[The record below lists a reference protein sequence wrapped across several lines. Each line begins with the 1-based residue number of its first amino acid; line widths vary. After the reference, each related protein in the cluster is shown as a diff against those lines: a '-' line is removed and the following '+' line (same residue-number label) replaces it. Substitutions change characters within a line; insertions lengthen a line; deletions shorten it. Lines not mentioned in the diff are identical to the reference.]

1 MKIKAGAMIT
11 ETMEV
16 RLLNRGPLGR
26 FDDPDRLRRTLTE
39 LAPFPRADWA
49 DFGRG
54 SPPVRFL
61 MLAAV
66 LTAGDCGAPLPES
79 TGVFGWNGSGCTAEN
94 LRFWQDY
101 VQHGRENGRGGL
113 FVATLPTIPFGEA
126 AIALGLRGPNAYFR
140 TERSTHVL
148 EKLISLRPAGLYL
161 VGEVTANTVCM
172 VLTETSG
179 RSEDDTSR
187 PDFPTLESLFVHLEG
202 RNE

>member
-1 MKIKAGAMIT
+1 MKIKAGARIT

-26 FDDPDRLRRTLTE
+26 FDDPDRLRHALTDRA
-39 LAPFPRADWA
+39 LFPQADWT

-66 LTAGDCGAPLPES
+66 LTAGDHGGPLPES

-101 VQHGRENGRGGL
+101 IQHGRENGRGGL

-140 TERSTHVL
+140 TERSTHAL
-148 EKLISLRPAGLYL
+148 AKLIALRPAGLYL
-161 VGEVTANTVCM
+161 VGEVAEDSVCM
-172 VLTETSG
+172 FLLETSG
-179 RSEDDTSR
+179 RQEDITSE

-202 RNE
+202 RNA

>member
-1 MKIKAGAMIT
+1 MKIEAGVRIT

-16 RLLNRGPLGR
+16 RLLNRGPLGQ
-26 FDDPDRLRRTLTE
+26 FDDPDQLRHALAG
-39 LAPFPRADWA
+39 LAPFPNADWT

-54 SPPVRFL
+54 SPPVRLL

-66 LTAGDCGAPLPES
+66 LTAGDYGAPLPGS

-101 VQHGRENGRGGL
+101 VRHGRVNGRGGL

-140 TERSTHVL
+140 TERSTHAL
-148 EKLISLRPAGLYL
+148 GKLLSLRPAGLYL
-161 VGEVTANTVCM
+161 VGEVTENSVCM
-172 VLTETSG
+172 FLLETSG
-179 RSEDDTSR
+179 LPEDGPAG
-187 PDFPTLESLFVHLEG
+187 PDFPTLDRLFVHLEN
-202 RNE
+202 RNA

>member
-1 MKIKAGAMIT
+1 MKIKAGALIT

-26 FDDPDRLRRTLTE
+26 FDDPDQLRHALTN
-39 LAPFPRADWA
+39 LVPFPTADWT

-66 LTAGDCGAPLPES
+66 LTAGDYGAPLPES
-79 TGVFGWNGSGCTAEN
+79 TGVFGWNGAGCTAEN

-140 TERSTHVL
+140 TEKSTHEL
-148 EKLISLRPAGLYL
+148 RKLISLRPAGLYL
-161 VGEVTANTVCM
+161 VGEVTENSVCM
-172 VLTETSG
+172 FLLEISG
-179 RSEDDTSR
+179 LPEEKSAE
-187 PDFPTLESLFVHLEG
+187 PDFPTLDRLFVHLEN
-202 RNE
+202 RNA